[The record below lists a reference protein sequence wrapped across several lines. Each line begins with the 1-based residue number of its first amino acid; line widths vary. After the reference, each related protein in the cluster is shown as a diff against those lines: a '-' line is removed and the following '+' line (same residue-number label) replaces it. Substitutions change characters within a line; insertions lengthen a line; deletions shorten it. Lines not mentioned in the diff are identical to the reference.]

1 MDQAAGEL
9 CHAKG
14 NVQHA
19 VERLMASRGAVV
31 WPQLLPGKMR
41 GGVEWHTKSRTG
53 DTPVRSHI
61 YLPTTAAGPTKPDV
75 TPGRTKNGQGPLDV
89 GEEANYD
96 ALRSPL
102 PSVFSMMED
111 RLLCR

>member
-1 MDQAAGEL
+1 MDKAAGEV

-41 GGVEWHTKSRTG
+41 GGVEWQTKSRTS

-61 YLPTTAAGPTKPDV
+61 YLPTTAAGQTKPGL
-75 TPGRTKNGQGPLDV
+75 TPARTKNGEGPLDV
-89 GEEANYD
+89 GEEASSD
-96 ALRSPL
+96 ALRSLL
-102 PSVFSMMED
+102 PSAFSMMED